1 MSNQIDTK
9 TISKLAE
16 ILDKNSLTEIEFE
29 GEDFR
34 ICITRDN
41 ISIPTQQVTTVA
53 APVATPVVTAP
64 AATPASAPAATN
76 DEANIADHKGL
87 VKSPMVGIAY
97 LSPEPGADAY
107 IKVGSTVNEG
117 DTVLLIEAMKTFN
130 PVKAHKSGKVTQ
142 IIIEDGAPVEFGE
155 PLLIIE

>member
-16 ILDKNSLTEIEFE
+16 ILDKNSLTEIEYE

-41 ISIPTQQVTTVA
+41 ISIPQQVTTVA
-53 APVATPVVTAP
+53 APIAAPVATAP
-64 AATPASAPAATN
+64 AAPAAP
-76 DEANIADHKGL
+76 IATTEEDISNHQGL

-97 LSPEPGADAY
+97 LSPEPGKDPY
-107 IKVGSTVNEG
+107 VKVGSTVSEG